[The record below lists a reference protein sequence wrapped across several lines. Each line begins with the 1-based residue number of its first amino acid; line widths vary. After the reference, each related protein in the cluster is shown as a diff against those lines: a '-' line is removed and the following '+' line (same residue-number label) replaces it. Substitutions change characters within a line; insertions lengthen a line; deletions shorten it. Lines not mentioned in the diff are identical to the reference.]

1 MKRIRITPK
10 RGLSTVVTTAILLSA
25 VSIMGIYLVG
35 WSNSSLLNDQIRLE
49 NSFNDKINKLN
60 EEVFIENVWFNDDPY
75 TVNVTTNNVGIIG
88 LNITQIKL
96 VNSSDT
102 TIFVITDGGVFPKNT
117 YSFQDTYVW
126 VKNEIVDIYVTTARD
141 RIFTTQ
147 VVADN

>member
-1 MKRIRITPK
+1 MKLLRIRPK

-35 WSNSSLLNDQIRLE
+35 WSNSSLLIQQLNLE
-49 NSFNDKINKLN
+49 NSFSDKLNKLN
-60 EEVFIENVWFNDDPY
+60 EDIFIENVWFNDDPY
-75 TVNVTTNNVGIIG
+75 FVNITINNVGVIG
-88 LNITQIKL
+88 LNVTQIKL

-102 TIFVITDGGVFPKNT
+102 AIFVITDGGVLPKNT

-126 VKNEIVDIYVTTARD
+126 LKNEIIDIYVTTARD

-147 VVADN
+147 VTADN

>member
-10 RGLSTVVTTAILLSA
+10 RGLSTVITTAILLTA
-25 VSIMGIYLVG
+25 VSMMGIYLVG
-35 WSNSSLLNDQIRLE
+35 WSNSSLINQQIKLE

-60 EEVFIENVWFNDDPY
+60 EDIFIENVWFDDDPY
-75 TVNVTTNNVGIIG
+75 FINITINNVGVVG
-88 LNITQIKL
+88 LNVTQIKL

-102 TIFVITDGGVFPKNT
+102 SIFAITDGGVVPKNT

-147 VVADN
+147 VTADN

>member
-1 MKRIRITPK
+1 MKLLRIRPK

-60 EEVFIENVWFNDDPY
+60 EDIFIENVWFNDDPY
-75 TVNVTTNNVGIIG
+75 TVNVTTNNVGVIG

-102 TIFVITDGGVFPKNT
+102 TVFAITNGGVIPKNS

-126 VKNEIVDIYVTTARD
+126 VKNEVVDIYVTTARD

>member
-1 MKRIRITPK
+1 MKLLRIRPK

-35 WSNSSLLNDQIRLE
+35 WSNSSLLIQQLNLE

-60 EEVFIENVWFNDDPY
+60 EDIFIENVWFNDDPY
-75 TVNVTTNNVGIIG
+75 TVNVTINNVGVIG
-88 LNITQIKL
+88 LNVTQIKL

-102 TIFVITDGGVFPKNT
+102 TIFATTDGGVVPKNT

-126 VKNEIVDIYVTTARD
+126 VKNEIIDIYVTTARD

-147 VVADN
+147 VTADN

>member
-1 MKRIRITPK
+1 MKLLRIRPK

-60 EEVFIENVWFNDDPY
+60 EDIFIENVWFNDDPY
-75 TVNVTTNNVGIIG
+75 TVNVTTNNVGVIG

-102 TIFVITDGGVFPKNT
+102 TVFAITNGRVLPKNT

-126 VKNEIVDIYVTTARD
+126 VRSAVVDIYVTTARD

>member
-1 MKRIRITPK
+1 MKMLRIAPK
-10 RGLSTVVTTAILLSA
+10 RGLSTVVTTAMLLTA

-60 EEVFIENVWFNDDPY
+60 EDIFIENVWFNDDPY
-75 TVNVTTNNVGIIG
+75 TVNVTTNNVGVIG

-102 TIFVITDGGVFPKNT
+102 TIFAITNGGIIPKKT

-126 VKNEIVDIYVTTARD
+126 VKNEVVDIYVTTARD

>member
-1 MKRIRITPK
+1 MKLLRITPK
-10 RGLSTVVTTAILLSA
+10 RGLSTVITTAILLTA
-25 VSIMGIYLVG
+25 VSMLGIYLVG
-35 WSNSSLLNDQIRLE
+35 WSNSSLINQQIKLE
-49 NSFNDKINKLN
+49 TSFNDKINKLN
-60 EEVFIENVWFNDDPY
+60 EDIFIENVWFNDDPY
-75 TVNVTTNNVGIIG
+75 TVNVTTNNVGVIG

-102 TIFVITDGGVFPKNT
+102 TVFAITNGGIVPKNT

-126 VKNEIVDIYVTTARD
+126 VKNEVVDVYVTTARD

>member
-1 MKRIRITPK
+1 MKLLRIAPK
-10 RGLSTVVTTAILLSA
+10 RGLSTVITTAILLTA

-35 WSNSSLLNDQIRLE
+35 WSNSSLLNDQIKLE
-49 NSFNDKINKLN
+49 NSFNNKINKLN
-60 EEVFIENVWFNDDPY
+60 EEIFIENVWFNDDPY
-75 TVNVTTNNVGIIG
+75 TVNVTTNNVGVIG

-102 TIFVITDGGVFPKNT
+102 TIFAITNGGIIPKKT

-126 VKNEIVDIYVTTARD
+126 VKNEVVDIYVTTARD

>member
-1 MKRIRITPK
+1 MKLLRITPK
-10 RGLSTVVTTAILLSA
+10 RGLSTVITTAILLTA
-25 VSIMGIYLVG
+25 VSMMGIYLVG
-35 WSNSSLLNDQIRLE
+35 WSNSSLINQQIKLE

-60 EEVFIENVWFNDDPY
+60 EDIFIENVWFNDDPY
-75 TVNVTTNNVGIIG
+75 FINITINNVGVVG
-88 LNITQIKL
+88 LNVTQIKL

-102 TIFVITDGGVFPKNT
+102 SIFAITDGGVVPKNT

-147 VVADN
+147 VTADN

>member
-1 MKRIRITPK
+1 MKLLRITPK
-10 RGLSTVVTTAILLSA
+10 RGLSTVITTAILLTA

-35 WSNSSLLNDQIRLE
+35 WSKSSLINQQIKLE
-49 NSFNDKINKLN
+49 TSFNDKINKLN
-60 EEVFIENVWFNDDPY
+60 EDIFIENVWFNDDPY
-75 TVNVTTNNVGIIG
+75 TVNVTTNNVGVIG

-102 TIFVITDGGVFPKNT
+102 TVFAITNGGVFPKNT

-147 VVADN
+147 VTADN

>member
-1 MKRIRITPK
+1 MKLLRIRPK

-25 VSIMGIYLVG
+25 VSVMGIYLVG

-49 NSFNDKINKLN
+49 NSFSDKINKLN
-60 EEVFIENVWFNDDPY
+60 EHVIIENVWFNDDPY
-75 TVNVTTNNVGIIG
+75 TVNVTLNNAGIIG

-102 TIFVITDGGVFPKNT
+102 TVFAITNGGVFPKNT

-126 VKNEIVDIYVTTARD
+126 VKNEIIDIYVTTARD

-147 VVADN
+147 VTADN

>member
-1 MKRIRITPK
+1 MKLLRITPK

-35 WSNSSLLNDQIRLE
+35 WSNSSLLNQQLNLE
-49 NSFNDKINKLN
+49 NSFNDKLNKLN
-60 EEVFIENVWFNDDPY
+60 EDIFIENVWFNDDPY
-75 TVNVTTNNVGIIG
+75 TVNVTINNVGVIG
-88 LNITQIKL
+88 LNVTQIKL

-102 TIFVITDGGVFPKNT
+102 AIFVITDGGVLPKNT

-126 VKNEIVDIYVTTARD
+126 LKNEIIDIYVTTARD

-147 VVADN
+147 VTADN

>member
-1 MKRIRITPK
+1 MKLLRIRPK

-60 EEVFIENVWFNDDPY
+60 EHVIIENVWFNDDPY
-75 TVNVTTNNVGIIG
+75 TVNVTLNNAGIIG

-102 TIFVITDGGVFPKNT
+102 TVFAITNGGVFPKNT

-126 VKNEIVDIYVTTARD
+126 VKNEIIDIYVTTARD

>member
-1 MKRIRITPK
+1 MKLLRITPK
-10 RGLSTVVTTAILLSA
+10 RGLSTVITTAILLTA

-35 WSNSSLLNDQIRLE
+35 WSNSSLINQQIKLE
-49 NSFNDKINKLN
+49 NSFSDKINKLN
-60 EEVFIENVWFNDDPY
+60 EDIFIENVWFNDDPY
-75 TVNVTTNNVGIIG
+75 FINITINNVGIIG
-88 LNITQIKL
+88 LNVTQIKL

-102 TIFVITDGGVFPKNT
+102 AIFAITNGGVVPKNT

-147 VVADN
+147 VTADN

>member
-1 MKRIRITPK
+1 MKLLRIRPQ

-25 VSIMGIYLVG
+25 VSVMGIYLVG

-60 EEVFIENVWFNDDPY
+60 EHVIIENVWFNDDPY
-75 TVNVTTNNVGIIG
+75 TVNVTLNNAGIVG
-88 LNITQIKL
+88 LNITEIKL

-102 TIFVITDGGVFPKNT
+102 TVFAITNGGSLPKNT

-126 VKNEIVDIYVTTARD
+126 LKNEVVDIYVTTARD

>member
-1 MKRIRITPK
+1 MKLLRIRPK

-60 EEVFIENVWFNDDPY
+60 EDIFIENVWFNDDPY
-75 TVNVTTNNVGIIG
+75 TVNVTINNVGVIG

-102 TIFVITDGGVFPKNT
+102 TVFAITNGGVIPKNS

-126 VKNEIVDIYVTTARD
+126 VKNEVVDIYVTTARD

>member
-1 MKRIRITPK
+1 MKLLRIRPK
-10 RGLSTVVTTAILLSA
+10 RGLSTVVTTAMLLSA

-35 WSNSSLLNDQIRLE
+35 WSNSSLLNEQIRLE

-75 TVNVTTNNVGIIG
+75 TVNVTTNNVGVIG

-102 TIFVITDGGVFPKNT
+102 TVFAITNGGVIPKNT
-117 YSFQDTYVW
+117 YSFQDTYFW
-126 VKNEIVDIYVTTARD
+126 VKNEVVDIYVTTARD

>member
-1 MKRIRITPK
+1 MKLLRIRPK

-60 EEVFIENVWFNDDPY
+60 EHVIIENVWFNDDPY
-75 TVNVTTNNVGIIG
+75 TVNVTLNNAGIIG

-102 TIFVITDGGVFPKNT
+102 TVFAITNGGVFPKNT

>member
-1 MKRIRITPK
+1 MKRIRIRPK

-35 WSNSSLLNDQIRLE
+35 WSNSSLLSDQIRLE

-60 EEVFIENVWFNDDPY
+60 EDIFIENVWFNDDPY

-126 VKNEIVDIYVTTARD
+126 VKNEVIDIYVTTARD

>member
-1 MKRIRITPK
+1 MKLLRIRPK

-60 EEVFIENVWFNDDPY
+60 EHVIIENVWFNDDPY
-75 TVNVTTNNVGIIG
+75 TVNVTLNNAGIIG

-102 TIFVITDGGVFPKNT
+102 TVFAITNGGVLPKNT

-126 VKNEIVDIYVTTARD
+126 IKNEIVDIYVTTARD

-147 VVADN
+147 VIADN

>member
-1 MKRIRITPK
+1 MKLLRIRPK

-35 WSNSSLLNDQIRLE
+35 WSNSSLLIQQLNLE
-49 NSFNDKINKLN
+49 NSFNDKLNKLN
-60 EEVFIENVWFNDDPY
+60 EDIFIENVWFNDDPY
-75 TVNVTTNNVGIIG
+75 TVNVTINNVGVIG
-88 LNITQIKL
+88 LNVTQIKL

-102 TIFVITDGGVFPKNT
+102 AIFVITDGGVLPKNT

-126 VKNEIVDIYVTTARD
+126 LKNEIIDIYVTTARD

-147 VVADN
+147 VTADN

>member
-1 MKRIRITPK
+1 MKLLRITPK
-10 RGLSTVVTTAILLSA
+10 RGLSTVITTAILLTA

-35 WSNSSLLNDQIRLE
+35 WSNSSLINQQIKLE
-49 NSFNDKINKLN
+49 NSFSDKINKLN
-60 EEVFIENVWFNDDPY
+60 EDIFIENVWFNDDPY
-75 TVNVTTNNVGIIG
+75 TVNVTINNVGIIG
-88 LNITQIKL
+88 LNVTQIKL

-102 TIFVITDGGVFPKNT
+102 AIFAITNGGVVPKNT

-147 VVADN
+147 VTADN

>member
-1 MKRIRITPK
+1 MKLLRIRPK

-60 EEVFIENVWFNDDPY
+60 EHVIIENVWFNDDPY
-75 TVNVTTNNVGIIG
+75 TVNVTTNNVGVIG

-102 TIFVITDGGVFPKNT
+102 TVFAITNGGVLPKNT

-147 VVADN
+147 VIADN

>member
-1 MKRIRITPK
+1 MKLLRIRPK

-35 WSNSSLLNDQIRLE
+35 WSNSSLLSDQIRLE

-60 EEVFIENVWFNDDPY
+60 EHVIIENVWFNDDPY
-75 TVNVTTNNVGIIG
+75 TVNVTTNNVGVIG

-102 TIFVITDGGVFPKNT
+102 TVFAITNGGVFPKNT

-126 VKNEIVDIYVTTARD
+126 VEDEVIDIYVTTARD

-147 VVADN
+147 VTADN

>member
-1 MKRIRITPK
+1 MKLLRIRPK

-35 WSNSSLLNDQIRLE
+35 WSDSSLLNQQLKLE
-49 NSFNDKINKLN
+49 NSFNDKLNKLN
-60 EEVFIENVWFNDDPY
+60 EDIFIENVWFNDDPY
-75 TVNVTTNNVGIIG
+75 TVNVTTNNVGVIG

-96 VNSSDT
+96 VNSTDT
-102 TIFVITDGGVFPKNT
+102 AIFVITDGGVTPKNT
-117 YSFQDTYVW
+117 YSFQDTYFW

-147 VVADN
+147 VTADN

>member
-1 MKRIRITPK
+1 MKSLRIRPK

-35 WSNSSLLNDQIRLE
+35 WSNSSLLIQQLNLE
-49 NSFNDKINKLN
+49 NSFSDKLNKLN
-60 EEVFIENVWFNDDPY
+60 EDIFIENVWFNDDPY
-75 TVNVTTNNVGIIG
+75 FVNITINNVGVIG
-88 LNITQIKL
+88 LNVTQIKL

-102 TIFVITDGGVFPKNT
+102 AIFVITDGGVLPKNT

-126 VKNEIVDIYVTTARD
+126 LKNEIIDIYVTTARD

-147 VVADN
+147 VTADN